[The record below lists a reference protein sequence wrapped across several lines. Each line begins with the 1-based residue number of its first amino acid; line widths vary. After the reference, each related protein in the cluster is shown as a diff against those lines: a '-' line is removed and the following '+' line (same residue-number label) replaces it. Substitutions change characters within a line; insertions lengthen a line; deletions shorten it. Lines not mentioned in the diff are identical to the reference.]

1 MNKHKLFKNLFSLG
15 LILCGFTMQAQ
26 HLNKVKLDSLFNTLE
41 KNERYMGSIAISH
54 HGKTIYTNAI
64 GYDDIAS
71 KKEST
76 SDTKYKIGSI
86 SKMFTSVLIFKAVE
100 EEKIQ
105 LNQTIDTYFPTVEN
119 ANEITIGNLLNHRS
133 GIFNFTNDPDYL
145 KWNTHAKT
153 KEELINIIN
162 KNKSVFEPN
171 SKAEYSN
178 SNYVLLTFILEDI
191 YKKSFSELLKTRIT
205 QPLGIH
211 NTYVG
216 GKIDLANNECNSYS
230 YTGEWEKQSET
241 DMSIPLG
248 AGAVV
253 SNPTDLNKFI
263 EGLFIGKL
271 ISEVS
276 LEQMTT
282 LKDNYGMGIFQYPFY
297 QKKLYGHTGGIDGF
311 SSIVGYLSNEELAI
325 SLVSNGNNYDGN
337 DIIIGALSCFYDK
350 PYKIPTFSSF
360 EVSKDDLEN
369 YVGYYGCPQLP
380 LKIDVST
387 KNGVLIIQ
395 ATNQP
400 SFSLETTAK
409 NIFESRKIGAVFE
422 FNPEENQFLLKQG
435 GAEFVFTKE

>member
-1 MNKHKLFKNLFSLG
+1 MNNHKLHKSIFSLG

-26 HLNKVKLDSLFNTLE
+26 DLNKAKLDSLFNILE

-71 KKEST
+71 KKKST

-145 KWNTHAKT
+145 NWNTNAKT
-153 KEELINIIN
+153 KEELITIIN
-162 KNKSVFEPN
+162 KNKSVFGPN

-191 YKKSFSELLKTRIT
+191 YKKSFSELLKNRIT
-205 QPLGIH
+205 EPLDIRS
-211 NTYVG
+211 TYVG

-230 YTGEWEKQSET
+230 YAGEWKKQSET

-248 AGAVV
+248 AGAVI
-253 SNPTDLNKFI
+253 SNPIDLNKFI
-263 EGLFIGKL
+263 EALFKGKL
-271 ISEVS
+271 ISEES

-282 LKDNYGMGIFQYPFY
+282 LKDNYGMGIFQYPFHER
-297 QKKLYGHTGGIDGF
+297 KLFGHTGGIDGF
-311 SSIVGYLSNEELAI
+311 SSILGYLPNEELAI
-325 SLVSNGNNYDGN
+325 SLVSNGSNYDGN
-337 DIIIGALSCFYDK
+337 DIIIGALSCFFDK
-350 PYKIPTFSSF
+350 PYKLPTFSSF
-360 EVSKDDLEN
+360 EVNKNDLEN
-369 YVGYYGCPQLP
+369 YVGYYGCHQLP

-387 KNGVLIIQ
+387 KNGILIIQ

-400 SFSLETTAK
+400 PFSLEATAK
-409 NIFESRKIGAVFE
+409 NVFENRQIGAVLE